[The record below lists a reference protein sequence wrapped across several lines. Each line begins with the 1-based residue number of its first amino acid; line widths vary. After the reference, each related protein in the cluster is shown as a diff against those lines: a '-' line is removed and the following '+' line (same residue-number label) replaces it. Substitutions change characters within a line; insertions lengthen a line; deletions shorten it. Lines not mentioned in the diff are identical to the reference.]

1 MSQPILYYSNE
12 RSYNLYKKQ
21 RDKDLENQL
30 KQLDKNESIRTG
42 ELFDEQEAETL
53 AKLYKKTM
61 EKVGLI
67 KQSMPFSLE
76 QNIKRLLK
84 EKEKTK
90 LQMGTFPQLTTPE
103 PINQNLGQMEELPIA
118 SYYKP
123 PKQEIKPLK
132 PLEITEPITKPM
144 ITKEMINSV
153 LSKFKP
159 IDENKLN
166 AEIKKNSENFK
177 NNSNNTKNNQ
187 LMEELKQKL
196 LTLKNTPNLNTS
208 LKTKL
213 NKEIVK
219 STNILKNVSELEQMA
234 QNDIDVENTVT
245 QVLTE
250 EIKKIT
256 NEMPELLTAPT
267 MGPVTYKAI
276 LQQLKSIDEPDR
288 SREKFLI
295 SSIYKDVL
303 GYSGAGWTFKP
314 LMESQFKKFKK
325 EYKKRN
331 GKLNF

>member
-1 MSQPILYYSNE
+1 MTQPILYYSNE
-12 RSYNLYKKQ
+12 KSYNLYKKQ

-30 KQLDKNESIRTG
+30 KQLDKNEAMRTG
-42 ELFDEQEAETL
+42 QLFDEQEAETL
-53 AKLYKKTM
+53 AKLYKKTI
-61 EKVGLI
+61 EKMDLT
-67 KQSMPFSLE
+67 KQAPPFSLE

-84 EKEKTK
+84 EKEKNK
-90 LQMGTFPQLTTPE
+90 QLLFSQQLTTPE
-103 PINQNLGQMEELPIA
+103 PINSNLAQMETLPIA
-118 SYYKP
+118 SYYQP
-123 PKQEIKPLK
+123 PKQEIKPLT
-132 PLEITEPITKPM
+132 PLEMTKTPLVPI

-196 LTLKNTPNLNTS
+196 LTLKNTPNLNAS

-234 QNDIDVENTVT
+234 ENDFNVESAVN
-245 QVLTE
+245 QALTE
-250 EIKKIT
+250 EIKKID
-256 NEMPELLTAPT
+256 NKMPELLQKPT
-267 MGPVTYKAI
+267 TGPVKYKEL
-276 LQQLKSIDEPDR
+276 LQQLDEIADPVEKAR
-288 SREKFLI
+288 KKFLI
-295 SSIYKDVL
+295 SSIYKNVL
-303 GYSGAGWTFKP
+303 DYSGSGWAFKP
-314 LMESQFKKFKK
+314 LSESQFKKFKK

-331 GKLNF
+331 GKLNI

>member
-61 EKVGLI
+61 EKVGLT

-90 LQMGTFPQLTTPE
+90 LQMGTLPQLTTPE
-103 PINQNLGQMEELPIA
+103 LINPNLGQMETLPIA
-118 SYYKP
+118 SYYQP

-132 PLEITEPITKPM
+132 PLEMTEPTTKPM

-166 AEIKKNSENFK
+166 AEIKKNSKNFK

-234 QNDIDVENTVT
+234 QNDINVENAVN

-256 NEMPELLTAPT
+256 NEMPELLMAPT
-267 MGPVTYKAI
+267 IGPVTYKAI

-303 GYSGAGWTFKP
+303 GYSGNGWAFKP
-314 LMESQFKKFKK
+314 LTESQFKKFKK

-331 GKLNF
+331 GKLNI